1 MEEFLLI
8 FRRDGITKEIQPS
21 PEQMQNQFKQW
32 QDWFSKLAA
41 QNKLSRPLQRWDR
54 DGKIVRADKN
64 VINGPYAEI
73 KESIG
78 GMIFVSAVSYEE
90 AVEIARGCPVLD
102 IGGNVE
108 IRKAVTPEKS

>member
-8 FRRDGITKEIQPS
+8 FRRDSTSKESQPS
-21 PEQMQNQFKQW
+21 PEQLQNQLKQW
-32 QDWFSKLAA
+32 QDWFKTLTA

-54 DGKIVRADKN
+54 DGKIVRADKH

-73 KESIG
+73 KEAIG
-78 GMIFVSAVSYEE
+78 GMIFVRAANYDE
-90 AVEIARGCPVLD
+90 ASEIAKGCPVLD

-108 IRKAVTPEKS
+108 IRKAATPENH